1 MSSRIFAEKSKQ
13 AVYVHQLPYQGGPLQ
28 MKRQVGVSLRRKGA
42 GVMGGGVV
50 GRVGGAMLNPKKLG
64 VKTQGSI
71 RSHPSH
77 LLRLML
83 RQYWLH
89 L

>member
-1 MSSRIFAEKSKQ
+1 MRCPIR
-13 AVYVHQLPYQGGPLQ
+13 AVPSNVEAGRGQFEEE
-28 MKRQVGVSLRRKGA
+28 RV

>member
-1 MSSRIFAEKSKQ
+1 MCMRCPIRAAPSNVEAGRGQFEEER
-13 AVYVHQLPYQGGPLQ
+13 V
-28 MKRQVGVSLRRKGA
+28 